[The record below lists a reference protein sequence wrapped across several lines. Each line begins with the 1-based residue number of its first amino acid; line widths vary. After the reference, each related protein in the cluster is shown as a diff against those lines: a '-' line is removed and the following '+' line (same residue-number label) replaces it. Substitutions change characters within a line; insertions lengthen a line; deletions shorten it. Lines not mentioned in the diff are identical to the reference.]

1 MGTSN
6 QKFLNY
12 KDDRLQR
19 LITDTG
25 ATDYDRQVAK
35 NLLKYRLDYVNPKNV
50 DPQLGRK
57 TNDELVRM
65 TTSPSGIE
73 GTTEYQRT
81 QAKKLLNYR
90 RNQSAPK
97 PTNPNNIAKAEVG
110 GNMIPAGQKDQTA
123 RIVGKFP
130 MGNTIPGALGAPV
143 GRGEPIVKGDPRF
156 ESRPKI
162 EDPQQYAG
170 TGTGTAATQ
179 YEKPFGYEDI
189 NYTLK
194 RGQTLSDFIRETE
207 AQLDKI
213 KKIPLQK
220 RTRAQKALMQ
230 THLPRVLAK
239 ARYDLQEAGKRNM
252 AESIP
257 VTDVQKTIEER
268 AGATTLPTGTEYVP
282 VVQKVQEDELLT
294 PPNPLDTGD
303 AVSPSLVSTENLDV
317 TVPSQQN
324 AEKYT
329 ASTIPGTPEAV
340 AAQGKLSSESVIGDV
355 QGSVSKESL
364 AQAAKGEVSEQSTVK
379 YQLEQL
385 FSSFEEGKPLPAW
398 AAPAVRNV
406 GAMMQARGLGASS
419 MASAAVTQALMES
432 GIPIAKADADRYGQ
446 MDMANLSNQ
455 QQAALQN
462 AMTYAAMDKANLD
475 ARMQVAVN
483 NAKSFLSMD
492 LQNLNNEQKMQE
504 IDYAGQM
511 QALTS
516 NQAAENSAA
525 QFNAQSQ
532 NQIDEFFAELG
543 AQIETGN
550 VNRRAAQDQ
559 FNVNEKNAIAQ
570 YNASLSDARERFN
583 STMATQIAQSN
594 AVWRREINTA
604 ETANQNAANQMNVQ
618 NLLGITQ
625 ASLDALWQRYRDEA
639 GWALKIAE
647 SQEQRFHEIG
657 LLSMEIDANTDLY
670 EMESDATFSTELGK
684 AVLNGIFKVGTKFVT

>member
-1 MGTSN
+1 MAIIGFDGKTYPSVEAMQKAMQQQDTDKLRQIGIDKGADEKFFQSN
-6 QKFLNY
+6 QFQQFLKENPMTGIY
-12 KDDRLQR
+12 SAIDTPDAYGFGNSPRTVAMAKYYTDYL
-19 LITDTG
+19 TDTG
-25 ATDYDRQVAK
+25 Q
-35 NLLKYRLDYVNPKNV
+35 
-50 DPQLGRK
+50 QGRIK
-57 TNDELVRM
+57 KSTEQ
-65 TTSPSGIE
+65 SGFE
-73 GTTEYQRT
+73 
-81 QAKKLLNYR
+81 
-90 RNQSAPK
+90 SS
-97 PTNPNNIAKAEVG
+97 
-110 GNMIPAGQKDQTA
+110 
-123 RIVGKFP
+123 
-130 MGNTIPGALGAPV
+130 PV
-143 GRGEPIVKGDPRF
+143 GRGEPILRGDPRF

-170 TGTGTAATQ
+170 TVGLSPQQPKNANTLPDYEAFKKYQSTIPNNMFRASSAVIVPRRLADGTVVN
-179 YEKPFGYEDI
+179 FG
-189 NYTLK
+189 
-194 RGQTLSDFIRETE
+194 S
-207 AQLDKI
+207 
-213 KKIPLQK
+213 PLQAEDYDNYLK
-220 RTRAQKALMQ
+220 SIGKPPTTSVDSNISDLG
-230 THLPRVLAK
+230 RVTPPETPK
-239 ARYDLQEAGKRNM
+239 GNTNM
-252 AESIP
+252 AQSTP
-257 VTDVQKTIEER
+257 VTDIQKTIEER
-268 AGATTLPTGTEYVP
+268 AGATTLPTGTQYVP
-282 VVQKVQEDELLT
+282 EVQQVQREELLT
-294 PPNPLDTGD
+294 PPNPLDTTD

-355 QGSVSKESL
+355 QGAVSKESL
-364 AQAAKGEVSEQSTVK
+364 VQAAQGKVSEQSTVK

-419 MASAAVTQALMES
+419 MASAAITQAIMES

-455 QQAALQN
+455 QQAVMQN
-462 AMTYAAMDKANLD
+462 AMTYASMDKANLD

-583 STMATQIAQSN
+583 TTMATQIAQSN

-684 AVLNGIFKVGTKFVT
+684 AVLNGIFKVGTAYVSK

>member
-1 MGTSN
+1 
-6 QKFLNY
+6 
-12 KDDRLQR
+12 
-19 LITDTG
+19 
-25 ATDYDRQVAK
+25 
-35 NLLKYRLDYVNPKNV
+35 
-50 DPQLGRK
+50 
-57 TNDELVRM
+57 
-65 TTSPSGIE
+65 
-73 GTTEYQRT
+73 
-81 QAKKLLNYR
+81 
-90 RNQSAPK
+90 
-97 PTNPNNIAKAEVG
+97 
-110 GNMIPAGQKDQTA
+110 
-123 RIVGKFP
+123 
-130 MGNTIPGALGAPV
+130 
-143 GRGEPIVKGDPRF
+143 
-156 ESRPKI
+156 
-162 EDPQQYAG
+162 
-170 TGTGTAATQ
+170 
-179 YEKPFGYEDI
+179 
-189 NYTLK
+189 
-194 RGQTLSDFIRETE
+194 
-207 AQLDKI
+207 
-213 KKIPLQK
+213 
-220 RTRAQKALMQ
+220 
-230 THLPRVLAK
+230 
-239 ARYDLQEAGKRNM
+239 
-252 AESIP
+252 
-257 VTDVQKTIEER
+257 
-268 AGATTLPTGTEYVP
+268 
-282 VVQKVQEDELLT
+282 
-294 PPNPLDTGD
+294 
-303 AVSPSLVSTENLDV
+303 
-317 TVPSQQN
+317 
-324 AEKYT
+324 
-329 ASTIPGTPEAV
+329 
-340 AAQGKLSSESVIGDV
+340 
-355 QGSVSKESL
+355 
-364 AQAAKGEVSEQSTVK
+364 
-379 YQLEQL
+379 
-385 FSSFEEGKPLPAW
+385 
-398 AAPAVRNV
+398 
-406 GAMMQARGLGASS
+406 MMQARGLGASS

-684 AVLNGIFKVGTKFVT
+684 AVLNGIFKVGTIYANK

>member
-1 MGTSN
+1 MALPPQNTTFQEAVKKSQEELEKAKKAGVPLKVGTPDTVRGGSTPRSYGQSVNTDALYQGPPKGLGSIATNLKKAGMTNEQLERMVGTSSLADNKSMVGVVNDIRPDSLPDYEAFKKYQSTIPNN
-6 QKFLNY
+6 QFRVSASVIVPR
-12 KDDRLQR
+12 RLPDGTVVNFNNPIQ
-19 LITDTG
+19 
-25 ATDYDRQVAK
+25 AEDYD
-35 NLLKYRLDYVNPKNV
+35 NYLKSIGKP
-50 DPQLGRK
+50 P
-57 TNDELVRM
+57 
-65 TTSPSGIE
+65 TTSVDEMGILD
-73 GTTEYQRT
+73 TLT
-81 QAKKLLNYR
+81 
-90 RNQSAPK
+90 
-97 PTNPNNIAKAEVG
+97 
-110 GNMIPAGQKDQTA
+110 
-123 RIVGKFP
+123 
-130 MGNTIPGALGAPV
+130 
-143 GRGEPIVKGDPRF
+143 
-156 ESRPKI
+156 
-162 EDPQQYAG
+162 PQQKPRLPTSY
-170 TGTGTAATQ
+170 T
-179 YEKPFGYEDI
+179 YEQALRRSAQRDVKTPE
-189 NYTLK
+189 
-194 RGQTLSDFIRETE
+194 E
-207 AQLDKI
+207 AKLI
-213 KKIPLQK
+213 
-220 RTRAQKALMQ
+220 
-230 THLPRVLAK
+230 
-239 ARYDLQEAGKRNM
+239 QEALARGKNNM
-252 AESIP
+252 AESTP

-268 AGATTLPTGTEYVP
+268 AGATTLPAGTEYVP
-282 VVQKVQEDELLT
+282 EVQKVQEEELLT
-294 PPNPLDTGD
+294 PPNPLDTTD

-684 AVLNGIFKVGTKFVT
+684 AVLNGIFKVGTAYVKS

>member
-1 MGTSN
+1 MAVFYDSQGNRYEGVGSSYNEKGQLALKQRYQSDPDSGATAIRNVYVDPN
-6 QKFLNY
+6 QKF
-12 KDDRLQR
+12 
-19 LITDTG
+19 
-25 ATDYDRQVAK
+25 
-35 NLLKYRLDYVNPKNV
+35 
-50 DPQLGRK
+50 
-57 TNDELVRM
+57 
-65 TTSPSGIE
+65 
-73 GTTEYQRT
+73 
-81 QAKKLLNYR
+81 YR
-90 RNQSAPK
+90 RNPS
-97 PTNPNNIAKAEVG
+97 T
-110 GNMIPAGQKDQTA
+110 
-123 RIVGKFP
+123 
-130 MGNTIPGALGAPV
+130 
-143 GRGEPIVKGDPRF
+143 EP
-156 ESRPKI
+156 
-162 EDPQQYAG
+162 DPQDPYSLSSLGYNIPKYTPTGSGSISENLKKAG
-170 TGTGTAATQ
+170 VTDEQLKQVTDPLMVSEPVSKDKLPKSASDKMPPNAPDGMYNEGVIARPAVMA
-179 YEKPFGYEDI
+179 FGYNPKTGQFVTAGSGTPDNPGDFVFRG
-189 NYTLK
+189 NYESL
-194 RGQTLSDFIRETE
+194 FEMFPE
-207 AQLDKI
+207 
-213 KKIPLQK
+213 
-220 RTRAQKALMQ
+220 
-230 THLPRVLAK
+230 AK
-239 ARYDLQEAGKRNM
+239 ARFEEGKRIGFSNLKPFTSTGNTNM
-252 AESIP
+252 AQSTP

-268 AGATTLPTGTEYVP
+268 AGATTLPTGTQYVP
-282 VVQKVQEDELLT
+282 EVQQVQREELLT
-294 PPNPLDTGD
+294 PPNPLDTTD

-355 QGSVSKESL
+355 QGAVSKESL
-364 AQAAKGEVSEQSTVK
+364 VQAAQGKVSEQSTVK

-419 MASAAVTQALMES
+419 MASAAITQAIMES

-455 QQAALQN
+455 QQAVMQN
-462 AMTYAAMDKANLD
+462 AMTYASMDKANLD

-570 YNASLSDARERFN
+570 YNASLADARERFN
-583 STMATQIAQSN
+583 TTMATQIAQSN

-657 LLSMEIDANTDLY
+657 LLGMEIDANTDLY

-684 AVLNGIFKVGTKFVT
+684 AVLNGIFKVGTAYVNR

>member
-1 MGTSN
+1 MALPPQNTTFQEAVKKN
-6 QKFLNY
+6 QEELEKAKKAGVPLTAKAPDTFRGGSTPRSYGQSVNTDALYQGPPILNRPSPSIVITGNE
-12 KDDRLQR
+12 KKGFAGSPPSDKR
-19 LITDTG
+19 ITDLPDYEAFKKYQSTIPNNMFRASSAVIVPRRLADG
-25 ATDYDRQVAK
+25 TVVNFGSPLQAEDYD
-35 NLLKYRLDYVNPKNV
+35 NYLKSIGKP
-50 DPQLGRK
+50 P
-57 TNDELVRM
+57 
-65 TTSPSGIE
+65 TTSVDSNISDLRVLPSENPVNREMFIDYFKLPD
-73 GTTEYQRT
+73 GTRWSYDR
-81 QAKKLLNYR
+81 
-90 RNQSAPK
+90 
-97 PTNPNNIAKAEVG
+97 
-110 GNMIPAGQKDQTA
+110 
-123 RIVGKFP
+123 
-130 MGNTIPGALGAPV
+130 
-143 GRGEPIVKGDPRF
+143 
-156 ESRPKI
+156 
-162 EDPQQYAG
+162 
-170 TGTGTAATQ
+170 
-179 YEKPFGYEDI
+179 
-189 NYTLK
+189 
-194 RGQTLSDFIRETE
+194 
-207 AQLDKI
+207 
-213 KKIPLQK
+213 
-220 RTRAQKALMQ
+220 RTRIGIPEGAVGVSKEEWSKLPNRENTQ
-230 THLPRVLAK
+230 TNLK
-239 ARYDLQEAGKRNM
+239 GSTSM
-252 AESIP
+252 AESTP
-257 VTDVQKTIEER
+257 VTDIQKTIEER

-282 VVQKVQEDELLT
+282 EVQKVQEEELLT
-294 PPNPLDTGD
+294 PPNPLDTTD

-355 QGSVSKESL
+355 QGAVSKESL
-364 AQAAKGEVSEQSTVK
+364 VQAAQGKVSEQSTVK

-419 MASAAVTQALMES
+419 MASAAITQAIMES

-455 QQAALQN
+455 QQAVMQN
-462 AMTYAAMDKANLD
+462 AMTYASMDKANLD

-684 AVLNGIFKVGTKFVT
+684 AVLNGIFKVGTAYVKS